1 MRLTLQQIED
11 LFLHSEK
18 DKPIPEVVWLL
29 LYFTARHDGIESLD
43 ALRVIRR
50 EPEETGIFIAHFLTP
65 GDVEEVKKLSFML
78 GLEMRTPH
86 SREAVSKRL
95 LDAWVA
101 KMLMLN
107 IAKPPDRKQSQVD
120 DSW

>member
-18 DKPIPEVVWLL
+18 DKPIPQVVWSL
-29 LYFTARHDGIESLD
+29 LYFAARNDGIESLD

-50 EPEETGIFIAHFLTP
+50 EPEETGIFIEHFLTA

-78 GLEMRTPH
+78 GLEARTPH
-86 SREAVSKRL
+86 SAEAASKRM
-95 LDAWVA
+95 LDAWIA
-101 KMLMLN
+101 KTLMLN
-107 IAKPPDRKQSQVD
+107 IAHGANRKPSQID

>member
-18 DKPIPEVVWLL
+18 DKPIPQVIWSL
-29 LYFTARHDGIESLD
+29 LYFTARNDGIESLD
-43 ALRVIRR
+43 ALRIIRL
-50 EPEETGIFIAHFLTP
+50 EPEEMGLFIEHFLTA

-78 GLEMRTPH
+78 GQEMRTPN
-86 SREAVSKRL
+86 SAEAVSKRM
-95 LDAWVA
+95 LDTWIA
-101 KMLMLN
+101 KTVMLN
-107 IAKPPDRKQSQVD
+107 IAHGANRRPSQID

>member
-18 DKPIPEVVWLL
+18 DKPMPQAVWSL
-29 LYFTARHDGIESLD
+29 LYFAARNDGIESLD

-50 EPEETGIFIAHFLTP
+50 EPEETGIFIEHFLET

-78 GLEMRTPH
+78 GLEMRIPN
-86 SREAVSKRL
+86 SAEAVSKRM
-95 LDAWVA
+95 LDAWLA
-101 KMLMLN
+101 KTLMLK
-107 IAKPPDRKQSQVD
+107 ITHGPDRKRPQID
-120 DSW
+120 ESW

>member
-18 DKPIPEVVWLL
+18 DKPIPQAVWSL
-29 LYFTARHDGIESLD
+29 LYFTARNDGIESLD
-43 ALRVIRR
+43 TLRVIRR
-50 EPEETGIFIAHFLTP
+50 EPEETGIFIEYFLTA

-78 GLEMRTPH
+78 GLEMRTPN
-86 SREAVSKRL
+86 SAEAVSKRM
-95 LDAWVA
+95 LDAWLA
-101 KMLMLN
+101 KTLMLK
-107 IAKPPDRKQSQVD
+107 IAHGPDRKPSQID

>member
-18 DKPIPEVVWLL
+18 DKLIPQSVWSL
-29 LYFTARHDGIESLD
+29 LYFTARNDGIESLD

-78 GLEMRTPH
+78 GLEARTQQ
-86 SREAVSKRL
+86 SGEAMSKRL
-95 LDAWVA
+95 LDAWLA
-101 KMLMLN
+101 KTLMLN
-107 IAKPPDRKQSQVD
+107 IARGTDRKPSQVD
-120 DSW
+120 DS